1 MTTAFPSGFPE
12 KLPLGNTRAAAR
24 VERSEMA

>member
-1 MTTAFPSGFPE
+1 MTAALPNGFTE

>member
-1 MTTAFPSGFPE
+1 MTVAFPSDFPE